1 MRVDSL
7 LTIVGCSSWRNVK
20 AVILAP
26 VDMCIY
32 IIALWPRER
41 PEITRRLGLLV
52 VSYRNSQGQQ
62 RLGNG
67 NIGYRV
73 VDSSFVS
80 VDSLKGR

>member
-1 MRVDSL
+1 
-7 LTIVGCSSWRNVK
+7 
-20 AVILAP
+20 
-26 VDMCIY
+26 MCIY